1 MGSSAAYFGLGAPRG
16 ANAGQRAESDSG
28 QKAAAGEIARNI
40 RPGDP
45 TGGTTTGE
53 EVGGGIA
60 GGAADGGGL
69 VDHQAALG
77 VEQRTG
83 DPDGKERRRKPR
95 RRSEVAAEGI
105 GPLPRLEARDTEAF
119 GAAIGALDL
128 YPGNAAVGLPQPST
142 KSASTRIIRCC
153 SCPARGGTVAECTMS
168 THTLLTPG
176 AGSPAWTATFSRQGG
191 RLLASEIDAL

>member
-53 EVGGGIA
+53 KVGGGVA
-60 GGAADGGGL
+60 DGAADGGGL
-69 VDHQAALG
+69 VDYQAALG

-105 GPLPRLEARDTEAF
+105 GPPRKSGNPRAKSRSRVSNRHQATA
-119 GAAIGALDL
+119 
-128 YPGNAAVGLPQPST
+128 PGW
-142 KSASTRIIRCC
+142 
-153 SCPARGGTVAECTMS
+153 
-168 THTLLTPG
+168 
-176 AGSPAWTATFSRQGG
+176 AGTATDC
-191 RLLASEIDAL
+191 SE